1 MQAEAVRNELLD
13 SLYHILELEAF
24 STLDD
29 FLQGETLLLR
39 ELALRQGPV
48 CPSDLSDLV
57 HLSRPRIT
65 AALAAL
71 RRKGLVRTKP
81 SQEDRRRVEVT
92 ITPAGMALIG
102 EKVGQLNAYF
112 DRLVL
117 GLGAEKTY
125 ELIRLIDQCV
135 GIMEDPA

>member
-1 MQAEAVRNELLD
+1 MKAEAVRNELLD
-13 SLYHILELEAF
+13 SLYHILDLEAF

-39 ELALRQGPV
+39 ELALRREPV
-48 CPSDLSDLV
+48 CPSDLSDQV

-65 AALAAL
+65 AALA
-71 RRKGLVRTKP
+71 
-81 SQEDRRRVEVT
+81 DRRRVEVT

-102 EKVGQLNAYF
+102 EKLERLNAYF

>member
-48 CPSDLSDLV
+48 CPGPG
-57 HLSRPRIT
+57 SRRPWPPCGGRDWS
-65 AALAAL
+65 ARSPL
-71 RRKGLVRTKP
+71 RRTGGGWR
-81 SQEDRRRVEVT
+81 
-92 ITPAGMALIG
+92 
-102 EKVGQLNAYF
+102 
-112 DRLVL
+112 
-117 GLGAEKTY
+117 
-125 ELIRLIDQCV
+125 
-135 GIMEDPA
+135 

>member
-1 MQAEAVRNELLD
+1 MQAEALRNELLD

-65 AALAAL
+65 AALSAL
-71 RRKGLVRTKP
+71 RRKGLVRTEP
-81 SQEDRRRVEVT
+81 SQADRRRVEVT
-92 ITPAGMALIG
+92 ITPAGLDLIG
-102 EKVGQLNAYF
+102 ERVGRLNAYF

-117 GLGAEKTY
+117 GLGAERTH
-125 ELIRLIDQCV
+125 ELIRLIDRCV

>member
-1 MQAEAVRNELLD
+1 M
-13 SLYHILELEAF
+13 S
-24 STLDD
+24 S
-29 FLQGETLLLR
+29 
-39 ELALRQGPV
+39 P
-48 CPSDLSDLV
+48 P
-57 HLSRPRIT
+57 SRPRIT

-71 RRKGLVRTKP
+71 RRKGLVRTEP

-102 EKVGQLNAYF
+102 EKLERLNAYF